1 MLDLRAPELQHFCT
15 LEVEAGPVRPM
26 GMGRLGQR
34 RIIPITGGRVS
45 GPRLNGKIL
54 PGGADWMTV
63 SHDGVAQMDARYCFE
78 TDDGAIIEMIDQGFR
93 HGPEDV
99 MRRLV
104 AGEPVSPRD
113 YYMRSSIRLETGHPN
128 YAFINRMVFVG
139 TGAKTA
145 TGVQVNIYS
154 VQ

>member
-1 MLDLRAPELQHFCT
+1 MLDLKAPELQHFCT
-15 LEVEAGPVRPM
+15 LEVEVGTVRPL

-45 GPRLNGKIL
+45 GPRLNGRIL

-63 SHDGVAQMDARYCFE
+63 SHDGVAQMDARYSFE

-104 AGEPVSPRD
+104 AGEPVSPGD
-113 YYMRSSIRLETGHPN
+113 YYMRSSIRLETGHKD